1 MQQQL
6 NQADQ
11 KGGAPLCPPIF
22 PKKKRR
28 CLYRL
33 FREKVDKEV
42 EQSNSHPSMLLPKH
56 FYLWKRINARGRQTV
71 MKLWQM
77 KMLPGK
83 SRVPLLNEAR
93 DTSVQAT
100 LEHWLKG
107 CATPPQKKNWGPFKE
122 ILAMIVTTQEECASF
137 PLHNWNLCKI
147 LRGIT

>member
-1 MQQQL
+1 MQQLL

-11 KGGAPLCPPIF
+11 KGGHHSPPPPIF

-42 EQSNSHPSMLLPKH
+42 SLPRWVLTRVESNQTLTQACCFPSISIYGRGSTDVLS
-56 FYLWKRINARGRQTV
+56 RINARGRQMV

-77 KMLPGK
+77 KMLLGR
-83 SRVPLLNEAR
+83 SRVLLPNEAR

-100 LEHWLKG
+100 L
-107 CATPPQKKNWGPFKE
+107 
-122 ILAMIVTTQEECASF
+122 
-137 PLHNWNLCKI
+137 
-147 LRGIT
+147 